1 MNSEHAFVAER
12 AAAQHCAQLLRRG
25 PEPADLLPA
34 LARAGERFARAL
46 APALAGLIG
55 GEAPTVTALAPSELR
70 ENELAGELG
79 ALAANSLL
87 APAAP
92 GVTLLA
98 SIDGA
103 AVLRL
108 VDRAYGGKGD
118 AAGPLPAQF
127 PLSAELLIERLEA
140 IVAACLGEALG
151 EAALRALKRNPRIE
165 ELAPFPAG
173 APLALL
179 PIEVMEGARAPWKLR
194 LVLPLAALPKVLGG
208 SGGSAPARPKGPA
221 DPASA
226 PYSEVPLPLV
236 ATLVDMNVPLS
247 AISALEP
254 GAVLPVAVARAV
266 PLSIGGMV
274 IARGSI
280 GAQDDLVAIRLTQIA
295 N

>member
-12 AAAQHCAQLLRRG
+12 AAAQHCGELLRRG

-34 LARAGERFARAL
+34 LTRAGERFARAL

-55 GEAPTVTALAPSELR
+55 GEAPSVTALAAIELR

-79 ALAANSLL
+79 VLAANALL
-87 APAAP
+87 APAAA

-127 PLSAELLIERLEA
+127 PLSADLLIERLEA

-179 PIEVMEGARAPWKLR
+179 AIEVMEGARAPWKLR

-208 SGGSAPARPKGPA
+208 STGSVPARPKGPA

-226 PYSEVPLPLV
+226 PFSDVPLPLV
-236 ATLVDMNVPLS
+236 ATLVDMKVPLS

>member
-1 MNSEHAFVAER
+1 MKSAPAFVAER
-12 AAAQHCAQLLRRG
+12 AAAQHCAELLRRG

-46 APALAGLIG
+46 APALADLIG
-55 GEAPTVTALAPSELR
+55 GDAPTVTALAAGELR
-70 ENELAGELG
+70 ENELAQELG

-87 APAAP
+87 APSAP

-98 SIDGA
+98 SIDGG

-127 PLSAELLIERLEA
+127 PLSAELLIARLEA
-140 IVAACLGEALG
+140 VIAACLGLALG
-151 EAALRALKRNPRIE
+151 EGPLRALKRNPRIA

-173 APLALL
+173 APLAVL
-179 PIEVMEGARAPWKLR
+179 PIEVMEGKRAPWKLR

-208 SGGSAPARPKGPA
+208 SGGSGPGRAPRPA
-221 DPASA
+221 DPAAA
-226 PYSEVPLPLV
+226 PFSEVPLSLV

-247 AISALEP
+247 AIAALEP

-266 PLSIGGMV
+266 PLSIGGAV

-295 N
+295 V